1 MIEGRK
7 VVMNLTKLV
16 NRVSHEQANHAISY
30 ATHSLVTEGFDVT
43 NEDEN
48 FVRSVLTGE
57 RTEAQFHRAIKSK
70 FNV

>member
-1 MIEGRK
+1 MT
-7 VVMNLTKLV
+7 NLA

-30 ATHSLVTEGFDVT
+30 ASHSLITEGFDVT
-43 NEDEN
+43 SEDEN

-57 RTEAQFHRAIKSK
+57 RTEAQFHQAIKRK

>member
-1 MIEGRK
+1 MIGRRK
-7 VVMNLTKLV
+7 VVMKLTKLV

-30 ATHSLVTEGFDVT
+30 ASHSLVTEGFDVT
-43 NEDEN
+43 HEDEN

>member
-1 MIEGRK
+1 MVIPLT
-7 VVMNLTKLV
+7 NLA

-30 ATHSLVTEGFDVT
+30 ASHSLVTEGFDVT
-43 NEDEN
+43 SEDEN

-57 RTEAQFHRAIKSK
+57 RTEAQFHQAIKRK